1 MHRRG
6 FGGRV
11 DACDR
16 RRARVGSDEFFYR
29 ATPERGSVPWRRAR
43 RGRLSDS
50 VETVDVP
57 EDAESEDERTRA
69 TLDRALRVSAW
80 ERVDACV
87 MDPADDDALAR
98 VTLGGGWGGDGRAV
112 ETPTRAGA
120 AFGSEFTRSAR
131 RLGRDGAECAKFERK
146 RKCAIRREAVAMTGA
161 FEGTYSREIERLHA
175 EAHRFP
181 MRRRSR
187 DGGGIPNEGNS
198 CYMSASLQLLKSL
211 KDFVADVTLID
222 EWDVEKPVLASL
234 SRFFQSDENCLRA
247 ADVKHEM
254 SRIRDE
260 YGEFDQQDAMEFI
273 TVMLET
279 IEREMGEGAVDRCP
293 SRKNFLWRIEHE
305 MTCASCGARA
315 TVDESMY
322 ALTLQVVPDERQPVS
337 ALLERYFAIEMLE
350 RKCDECDGTTCYSM
364 RRVIEEPKVL
374 LLHLKRFSA
383 SYDIEREEMQLHK
396 VAASIRLPSNLTL
409 PHKFSEATKSPES
422 AKSPESDAE
431 DAQRDG
437 GATSLASAP
446 PPLPH
451 SVETPD
457 SKANIASASSSF
469 DLSAVISHFGLSLET
484 GHYVTHRRLGR
495 SNHWKTF
502 DDERVSGY
510 VSRSVSSDEDSALLV
525 APQEFERECYVVA
538 YERTH

>member
-1 MHRRG
+1 MRRRG

-16 RRARVGSDEFFYR
+16 RVDARVDDFWS
-29 ATPERGSVPWRRAR
+29 ATPERGSLPLRRAR
-43 RGRLSDS
+43 RGRVSDS

-57 EDAESEDERTRA
+57 EAATREDASTLA
-69 TLDRALRVSAW
+69 ALDRALRTRA
-80 ERVDACV
+80 D
-87 MDPADDDALAR
+87 ADDAEVFVDDVDEDALAR
-98 VTLGGGWGGDGRAV
+98 MMYDGWDGALATV
-112 ETPTRAGA
+112 ETSRA
-120 AFGSEFTRSAR
+120 AFSLSSGTEFTRSAR
-131 RLGRDGAECAKFERK
+131 RLERDGGECARYERR
-146 RKCAIRREAVAMTGA
+146 RKCAIRREEATMTGA
-161 FEGTYSREIERLHA
+161 FEGLYSREIERLHA

-181 MRRRSR
+181 GRRRSR
-187 DGGGIPNEGNS
+187 GGGGIPNEGNS

-211 KDFVADVTLID
+211 KDFVADVTSID
-222 EWDVEKPVLASL
+222 ELDGEKPVLASL

-247 ADVKHEM
+247 SDVKREM

-260 YGEFDQQDAMEFI
+260 YGEFDQQDAMEFV

-337 ALLERYFAIEMLE
+337 VLLERYFAIEMLE

-383 SYDIEREEMQLHK
+383 SYDVEREEMQLQK
-396 VAASIRLPSNLTL
+396 IAASIRLPSNLTL
-409 PHKFSEATKSPES
+409 PKKFLEAP
-422 AKSPESDAE
+422 KSPESDAE
-431 DAQRDG
+431 DIHRG
-437 GATSLASAP
+437 GGETSLASAP
-446 PPLPH
+446 PSLPH
-451 SVETPD
+451 SVQTPD
-457 SKANIASASSSF
+457 SKFASGNSSF
-469 DLSAVISHFGLSLET
+469 HLTAVISHFGLSLET

-495 SNHWKTF
+495 SNQWKTF
-502 DDERVSGY
+502 DDERVAGY
-510 VSRSVSSDEDSALLV
+510 VARSSDEGTALLV

-538 YERTH
+538 YERTD